1 MLLFPIWS
9 HATKHGD
16 VEEVNNIRSA
26 TWKETDIIKPALAEN
41 AIEHGDVEEIGIIQP
56 TTKKEIDIIKPA
68 VAENATK
75 HGDVEEVDNIH
86 PTAGKETDIIKPIVQ
101 KMPIQTWWFTLG
113 DQGYQCKSKTQSLLH
128 TTSHQP

>member
-16 VEEVNNIRSA
+16 VEEIDNIQPA
-26 TWKETDIIKPALAEN
+26 TRIKTDIIKS
-41 AIEHGDVEEIGIIQP
+41 
-56 TTKKEIDIIKPA
+56 A

-75 HGDVEEVDNIH
+75 HGDAEEVDNIQ

-101 KMPIQTWWFTLG
+101 KMPIQT
-113 DQGYQCKSKTQSLLH
+113 
-128 TTSHQP
+128 